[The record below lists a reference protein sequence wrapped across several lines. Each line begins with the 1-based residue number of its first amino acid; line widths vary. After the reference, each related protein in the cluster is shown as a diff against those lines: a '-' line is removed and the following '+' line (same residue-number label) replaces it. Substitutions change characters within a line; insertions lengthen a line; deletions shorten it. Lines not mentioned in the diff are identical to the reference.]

1 MNNHYLVICLFGSWY
16 NSMYASDQ
24 QRQLPADF
32 PTFLQETSSTP
43 ERRNTREFL
52 GRRDSAKEGADLGRN
67 LLSGAE
73 FQTTGR
79 CNWLDCLSLGMV
91 HRLCGEARVQ
101 ETISMDWWAQNLLLR
116 VRTAWVWDTGNLL
129 LWLRACRRGTLR
141 GGCLS
146 DMPFC
151 QLPKRNDTGSSSRI
165 TNQGNEGR
173 FGFQR

>member
-101 ETISMDWWAQNLLLR
+101 ETISMDW
-116 VRTAWVWDTGNLL
+116 
-129 LWLRACRRGTLR
+129 
-141 GGCLS
+141 
-146 DMPFC
+146 
-151 QLPKRNDTGSSSRI
+151 
-165 TNQGNEGR
+165 
-173 FGFQR
+173 